1 MKNKKIEAAFR
12 KEKEG
17 NETQSDLLQQIR
29 KIIFPK
35 FQPQDLPNSK
45 IDSSSMKTLAELK
58 DKLTLD
64 PLEFNSEL
72 AFTQMLKDNDIAIG
86 DFVIDSNI
94 KKGKIL
100 GLLQAVRSYY
110 SVLEEKEK
118 TQVITPETTV
128 PFARQVTFKNMIK
141 GKQNENSKKESQEVS
156 YHFSSENS
164 DNSEE
169 KGRKKKKKEGERGRG
184 RGREGGSERNS
195 SFFEELVQSLG
206 G

>member
-1 MKNKKIEAAFR
+1 LKLLSEK
-12 KEKEG
+12 KEG

-118 TQVITPETTV
+118 
-128 PFARQVTFKNMIK
+128 
-141 GKQNENSKKESQEVS
+141 
-156 YHFSSENS
+156 
-164 DNSEE
+164 
-169 KGRKKKKKEGERGRG
+169 
-184 RGREGGSERNS
+184 NS
-195 SFFEELVQSLG
+195 SNYSRNNSAFCSSGDLQKYDQRKTK
-206 G
+206 